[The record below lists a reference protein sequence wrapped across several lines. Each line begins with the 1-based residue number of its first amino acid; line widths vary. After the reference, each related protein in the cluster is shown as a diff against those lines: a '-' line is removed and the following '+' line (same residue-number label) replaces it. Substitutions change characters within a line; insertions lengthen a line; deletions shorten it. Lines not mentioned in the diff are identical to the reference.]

1 LDFLKE
7 KRHPTGICGADG
19 FEGEHDAVYFE
30 AAKKFKERAER
41 F

>member
-1 LDFLKE
+1 LKE

-19 FEGEHDAVYFE
+19 FEGDFDTVYNE
-30 AAKKFKERAER
+30 AAKKFNGKAEK